1 MSGFIKFDALLRHT
15 ETLEDIEV
23 TVEGLWEPA
32 DPSVGIERGY
42 LSDIEVMSIDDEE
55 LDMDDYGGEEVIQD
69 LAEDYRR
76 NGYE

>member
-15 ETLEDIEV
+15 ETLEDIQV
-23 TVEGLWEPA
+23 TVEGLWESA

-76 NGYE
+76 EQL

>member
-23 TVEGLWEPA
+23 TVEGLWQPA

-42 LSDIEVMSIDDEE
+42 LIDIEVMSIDDDEE

-69 LAEDYRR
+69 LAVEYW
-76 NGYE
+76 EEEL